1 MNNILSRFFR
11 LIRNPRKVALIIL
24 LLPVV
29 LCIGYI
35 AFHVTRPI
43 SRPVFHNDL
52 ERMNYAMKSTAPDEY
67 KETCKSGISQP
78 DVKTNIYEY
87 DTTCWFDFYKP
98 LLTEI
103 GFKSFDLFYD
113 YRVRML
119 KLSKMID
126 DKTTPE
132 TKMKELYLEE
142 QDRFADLLE
151 TRVRNNMELGVKEQ

>member
-1 MNNILSRFFR
+1 MINILSRFFR
-11 LIRNPRKVALIIL
+11 LIKNPRKVAIIIL
-24 LLPVV
+24 SLAVISCLSYLALRITSPSS
-29 LCIGYI
+29 
-35 AFHVTRPI
+35 RPI
-43 SRPVFHNDL
+43 FHNDL

-126 DKTTPE
+126 DKIIPE